1 MLQIMFTEQAA
12 INDYREYCRY
22 VDRAKYRRFVLE
34 LFKHGAYM
42 TPAATLHSIVS
53 LAHTEEDVEMTLAA
67 VRRVL
72 TDSTW

>member
-1 MLQIMFTEQAA
+1 MVQIMFTEQAA
-12 INDYREYCRY
+12 INDYRAYYRY
-22 VDRAKYRRFVLE
+22 VDRAKYQRFVRE
-34 LFKHGAYM
+34 LFQHGAYM

-53 LAHTEEDVEMTLAA
+53 LVHTEEDVEMTLAA

>member
-22 VDRAKYRRFVLE
+22 VDRAKYQRFVRE